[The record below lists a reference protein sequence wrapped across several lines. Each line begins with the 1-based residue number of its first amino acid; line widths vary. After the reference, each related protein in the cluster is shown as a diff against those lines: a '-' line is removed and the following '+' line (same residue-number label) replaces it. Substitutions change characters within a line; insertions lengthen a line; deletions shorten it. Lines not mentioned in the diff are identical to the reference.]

1 MARYCFY
8 CGKELAD
15 EEKCRCREQAYYA
28 HIATDSGQSE
38 SRSESRSS
46 GSNRQSSY
54 QGSHAQQSSSSD
66 SSRQKGYY
74 SSGSGQSGAGGYSQ
88 RDSYG
93 YSRQDSS
100 NSRRHSGFSSLFSRL
115 HRRRAWPSG
124 GAAASSVPGAVFGIT
139 GWITAPADKI
149 RTEALNPKRNRIAPV
164 PLALNLIFLM
174 LWFAFFYYRI
184 AHSLSL
190 FNSSIASPEIS
201 RLLLYSLLI
210 SLFLCLMEVYL
221 IWLLLKLM
229 AKLTVTYLD
238 VLRRSRSAFIYLLLF
253 VLLALGSVSTIPMTS
268 LAVVISGFFFA
279 IYVHIRT
286 LVYTYKLSG
295 NMQLR
300 LMVFTMILFAALFA
314 LVERLIPILI
324 RVAVVTPNNSIV

>member
-1 MARYCFY
+1 
-8 CGKELAD
+8 
-15 EEKCRCREQAYYA
+15 
-28 HIATDSGQSE
+28 
-38 SRSESRSS
+38 
-46 GSNRQSSY
+46 
-54 QGSHAQQSSSSD
+54 
-66 SSRQKGYY
+66 
-74 SSGSGQSGAGGYSQ
+74 
-88 RDSYG
+88 
-93 YSRQDSS
+93 
-100 NSRRHSGFSSLFSRL
+100 
-115 HRRRAWPSG
+115 
-124 GAAASSVPGAVFGIT
+124 
-139 GWITAPADKI
+139 
-149 RTEALNPKRNRIAPV
+149 
-164 PLALNLIFLM
+164 M

-210 SLFLCLMEVYL
+210 SLFLCLMEVFL

>member
-1 MARYCFY
+1 MVRYCFY
-8 CGKELAD
+8 CGKELGA
-15 EEKCRCREQAYYA
+15 EEKCRCREQAYNNYTTA
-28 HIATDSGQSE
+28 DSEQSD

-46 GSNRQSSY
+46 GPNQQSSY
-54 QGSHAQQSSSSD
+54 QSSQSQQNSSSD
-66 SSRQKGYY
+66 SSRQSGRY
-74 SSGSGQSGAGGYSQ
+74 SSSSGRSSTGGYSQ
-88 RDSYG
+88 QDPYS
-93 YSRQDSS
+93 YSRQSNDS
-100 NSRRHSGFSSLFSRL
+100 NRRRFGFGNLFSRL

-124 GAAASSVPGAVFGIT
+124 ASATSVPGAIFGIA

-190 FNSSIASPEIS
+190 FHAGIASPEIS

-210 SLFLCLMEVYL
+210 SLFLCLMEVFL

-229 AKLTVTYLD
+229 TKLPVTYLD
-238 VLRRSRSAFIYLLLF
+238 VLRRSRSAYIYLLLF
-253 VLLALGSVSTIPMTS
+253 VLLALGSVSAIPMTS

-300 LMVFTMILFAALFA
+300 LLVFTMILFSALFA
-314 LVERLIPILI
+314 LVERLIPVLI
-324 RVAVVTPNNSIV
+324 KVAVAVPADPIVY

>member
-15 EEKCRCREQAYYA
+15 EEKCRCREQAYNA
-28 HIATDSGQSE
+28 HTATDSGQSE
-38 SRSESRSS
+38 SRSESRNS

-54 QGSHAQQSSSSD
+54 QVNHTQQSSSSD
-66 SSRQKGYY
+66 SARQKGYD
-74 SSGSGQSGAGGYSQ
+74 SSGSGQKSSAGGYSRQ
-88 RDSYG
+88 DSYG
-93 YSRQDSS
+93 YSRQDNS
-100 NSRRHSGFSSLFSRL
+100 NSRRRFGFGSPFSRL
-115 HRRRAWPSG
+115 HRRRAWPG

-190 FNSSIASPEIS
+190 LNAGIASPEIS

-210 SLFLCLMEVYL
+210 SLFLCLIEVFL

-238 VLRRSRSAFIYLLLF
+238 VLRHSRSAHIYLLLF
-253 VLLALGSVSTIPMTS
+253 VLLALGSVSAIPMTS
-268 LAVVISGFFFA
+268 LAMVISGFFFS

-295 NMQLR
+295 NTQLR
-300 LMVFTMILFAALFA
+300 LMVFAMILFAALFA
-314 LVERLIPILI
+314 LVERLIPFLI
-324 RVAVVTPNNSIV
+324 RVAVVVPASPIV

>member
-8 CGKELAD
+8 CGKELSA
-15 EEKCRCREQAYYA
+15 EEKCRCREQAYNNYTTA
-28 HIATDSGQSE
+28 DSEQSD

-46 GSNRQSSY
+46 GPNQQSSY
-54 QGSHAQQSSSSD
+54 QSSQSQQNSSSD
-66 SSRQKGYY
+66 SSRQSGRY
-74 SSGSGQSGAGGYSQ
+74 SSSSGQSSTGGYSQ
-88 RDSYG
+88 QDPYS
-93 YSRQDSS
+93 YSRQNS
-100 NSRRHSGFSSLFSRL
+100 SRRFGFGSLFSRL
-115 HRRRAWPSG
+115 HRRRAWPTGTS
-124 GAAASSVPGAVFGIT
+124 ATSVPGAIFGIA

-190 FNSSIASPEIS
+190 FHAGIASPEIS

-210 SLFLCLMEVYL
+210 SLFLCLMEVFL
-221 IWLLLKLM
+221 IWLLLKLL
-229 AKLTVTYLD
+229 AKLPVTYLD
-238 VLRRSRSAFIYLLLF
+238 VLRRSRSAYIYLLLF
-253 VLLALGSVSTIPMTS
+253 VLLALGSVSAIPMTS

-300 LMVFTMILFAALFA
+300 LMVFTMILFSALFA
-314 LVERLIPILI
+314 LVERLIPVLI
-324 RVAVVTPNNSIV
+324 RVTVAAPANPIV

>member
-1 MARYCFY
+1 
-8 CGKELAD
+8 
-15 EEKCRCREQAYYA
+15 
-28 HIATDSGQSE
+28 
-38 SRSESRSS
+38 
-46 GSNRQSSY
+46 
-54 QGSHAQQSSSSD
+54 
-66 SSRQKGYY
+66 
-74 SSGSGQSGAGGYSQ
+74 
-88 RDSYG
+88 
-93 YSRQDSS
+93 
-100 NSRRHSGFSSLFSRL
+100 
-115 HRRRAWPSG
+115 
-124 GAAASSVPGAVFGIT
+124 
-139 GWITAPADKI
+139 
-149 RTEALNPKRNRIAPV
+149 
-164 PLALNLIFLM
+164 
-174 LWFAFFYYRI
+174 
-184 AHSLSL
+184 
-190 FNSSIASPEIS
+190 
-201 RLLLYSLLI
+201 
-210 SLFLCLMEVYL
+210 MEVFL